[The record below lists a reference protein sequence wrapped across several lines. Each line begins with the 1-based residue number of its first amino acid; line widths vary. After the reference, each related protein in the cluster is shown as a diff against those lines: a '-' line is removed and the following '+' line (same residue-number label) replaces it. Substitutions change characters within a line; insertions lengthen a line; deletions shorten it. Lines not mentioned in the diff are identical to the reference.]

1 MLYLND
7 YILVLYLSI
16 IQTIFHVYVINFVLI
31 DLLTFHMNIH
41 VSFVVIHLPRIGL
54 FGVYIKEKEERER
67 KKGVEKKNDVNRND
81 TLFHHLILDLKKV
94 DG

>member
-54 FGVYIKEKEERER
+54 FGVYIKEKERE
-67 KKGVEKKNDVNRND
+67 KGVEKKNDVNRND
-81 TLFHHLILDLKKV
+81 RLFHHLTLDLKKV

>member
-54 FGVYIKEKEERER
+54 FGVYIKEKKRERER
-67 KKGVEKKNDVNRND
+67 GGEKNDVNRND
-81 TLFHHLILDLKKV
+81 TLFHHLTLDFKKV